1 MNGCAGRPRDG
12 RIWDAFGLVLAA
24 FAALAALAA
33 PAAVAAA
40 TFTVDTGVPANVG
53 DVAEVGISLNFDG
66 TAPTVAFVFVAFDNA
81 RLAPAG
87 DYYEL
92 IPVDAGGNPVRDAD
106 GNVQAVL
113 SAVWAAPELSEA
125 GKTVTAE
132 YYDAFD
138 DNAARGGVGIALAG
152 INSEPLP
159 QGLVLKVALRVLS
172 NNQNNAVIPVLGVDA
187 LHPVILD
194 GRPTASS
201 ASSVTGQGVSLT
213 VTNGSVALGCTRPA
227 APANV
232 IASQDQKNSVS
243 LAWDGA
249 EGLEY
254 RVFRATEND
263 PLAAQALGEG
273 WTTETVFEDVT
284 ASSPTVL
291 TAPGCFKKGVYEEVP
306 YYYWVKSRDLQS
318 GCESDASSP
327 AAQGWRSAA
336 KSMVA
341 AAAWPPRDPAAWLVP
356 AAAMAFLALRARR
369 ARRAR

>member
-1 MNGCAGRPRDG
+1 MNGCAGRPCTG
-12 RIWDAFGLVLAA
+12 RMWDVFGPVLAV
-24 FAALAALAA
+24 LVALAA
-33 PAAVAAA
+33 PAAFAAA
-40 TFTVDTGVPANVG
+40 TFSVDAGVPANVG
-53 DVAEVGISLNFDG
+53 DVAEVGISLDYDG

-81 RLAPAG
+81 RLAPAE
-87 DYYEL
+87 DYYETV
-92 IPVDAGGNPVRDAD
+92 PVDANGNPIRDGD

-113 SAVWAAPELSEA
+113 SAVWAAPEVSDA
-125 GKTVTAE
+125 GKTVTVE

-138 DNAARGGVGIALAG
+138 DNAARGGVGIAIAG

-159 QGLVLKVALRVLS
+159 KGAVLKVALRVLS
-172 NNQNNAVIPVLGVDA
+172 NNQSNAVIPVLGVDA

-201 ASSVTGQGVSLT
+201 ASSVTGESVGLT
-213 VTNGSVALGCTRPA
+213 VVNGSVALGCTRPA

-232 IASQDQKNSVS
+232 SASQDQKNSVTI
-243 LAWDGA
+243 AWDGA

-254 RVFRATEND
+254 RVFRSTEAD
-263 PLAAQALGEG
+263 PLSAQALGEG
-273 WTTETVFEDVT
+273 WTTENVFDDVT

-291 TAPGCFKKGVYEEVP
+291 TAPGCFRKGVYEDVP
-306 YYYWVKSRDLQS
+306 YYYWVKSRDLES

-327 AAQGWRSAA
+327 AVQGWRSAA

-369 ARRAR
+369 KRHAV